1 MKNTFKVRLL
11 HCPMQTV
18 IKRGPPPGRI
28 VLSCET
34 RRFIV
39 PEAARAKF
47 AELYGR
53 RIDIDAE
60 LSAAAAWCLGH
71 QKRLH
76 DRDFGRFINGW
87 LLRAASQARP
97 SLRLVSIGSAA

>member
-1 MKNTFKVRLL
+1 MNT
-11 HCPMQTV
+11 T
-18 IKRGPPPGRI
+18 IKPGPNAAGAAARCRI

-34 RRFIV
+34 NRFIV

-60 LSAAAAWCLGH
+60 LSAAAEWCVGH
-71 QKRLH
+71 QKKLH
-76 DRDFGRFINGW
+76 GRDFGRFVSGW
-87 LLRAASQARP
+87 LLRAASRARP
-97 SLRLVSIGSAA
+97 ALRLVSVRGAA